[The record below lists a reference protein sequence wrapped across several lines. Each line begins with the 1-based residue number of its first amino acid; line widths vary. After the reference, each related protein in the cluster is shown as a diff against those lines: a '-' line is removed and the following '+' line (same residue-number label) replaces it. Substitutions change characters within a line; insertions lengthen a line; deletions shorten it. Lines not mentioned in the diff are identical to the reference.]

1 PNDCSKTHGLN
12 LNLNLYLYLNLNL
25 NLNLYPSL
33 NLILNPPS
41 VTGIRAC
48 LTSSPRPATQLFPLI
63 SPLFMTTNPI
73 VVNPLAQAYFK
84 SDRLSTLSYA
94 IRGPI
99 FDKAHEM
106 QLAGQNIIN
115 LNIGN
120 PAPFGLFTPDE
131 IVHDMILNIGEAQ
144 GYSHHLGIFP
154 ARKAIMHYTQKQ
166 GIQGVTID
174 DIFIGNGVSELIVMT
189 LQAMLNDGDEILIP
203 SPDYPLWTTAV
214 SLAGGKPVHYIC
226 DEASDWTPD
235 IKDLKSKITNRTK
248 AIVVI
253 SPNNP
258 TGAVYPKEILQQI
271 ADLAAEKNL
280 IVLSDEIYDKILF
293 DGHEHTPMATLNQDV
308 FYLTFGGLS
317 KNYRATGFR
326 SGWVILSGAKHRATS
341 YIEGLTLLASM
352 RLCANV
358 PAQFAIQT
366 ALGGYQSIDDLV
378 APKGRIYKQGMYTY
392 GRINAIPGLSCS
404 KPKGAL
410 YVFPK
415 LDLSKFNFEDD
426 NDFVLKLLTEH
437 KVLLVP
443 GTGFNHHDTAHF
455 RIVFLADTDILNTAL
470 DRIEHLLA
478 DYSK

>member
-1 PNDCSKTHGLN
+1 MIKSDTVDTTSK
-12 LNLNLYLYLNLNL
+12 LYLKSN
-25 NLNLYPSL
+25 
-33 NLILNPPS
+33 
-41 VTGIRAC
+41 R
-48 LTSSPRPATQLFPLI
+48 LT
-63 SPLFMTTNPI
+63 
-73 VVNPLAQAYFK
+73 
-84 SDRLSTLSYA
+84 TLSYA

-106 QLAGQNIIN
+106 QLAGANIIN

-120 PAPFGLFTPDE
+120 PAPFGLHVPDE
-131 IVHDMILNIGEAQ
+131 IVQDMILNIQEAQ

-154 ARKAIMHYTQKQ
+154 ARKAVMHYTQQ
-166 GIQGVTID
+166 IGIPDVSID

-189 LQAMLNDGDEILIP
+189 LQALLNDDDEILIP

-226 DEASDWTPD
+226 DEESDWVPD
-235 IKDLKSKITNRTK
+235 LQDIRTKITSKTK

-280 IVLSDEIYDKILF
+280 IIFSDEIYDKILF
-293 DGHEHTPMATLNQDV
+293 EGHIHTPIATLNQDV
-308 FYLTFGGLS
+308 FYMTFGGLS

-326 SGWVILSGAKHRATS
+326 SGWVILSGAKHKASS
-341 YIEGLTLLASM
+341 YIEGLILLASM

-366 ALGGYQSIDDLV
+366 ALGGYQSINDLV
-378 APKGRIYKQGMYTY
+378 APKGRIYRQGMLSYE
-392 GRINAIPGLSCS
+392 RINSIPGMSCM

-410 YVFPK
+410 YLFPK
-415 LDLSKFNFEDD
+415 LDLTRYTFKDD
-426 NDFVLKLLTEH
+426 IEFVYKLL
-437 KVLLVP
+437 
-443 GTGFNHHDTAHF
+443 A
-455 RIVFLADTDILNTAL
+455 
-470 DRIEHLLA
+470 
-478 DYSK
+478 

>member
-1 PNDCSKTHGLN
+1 MTPD
-12 LNLNLYLYLNLNL
+12 
-25 NLNLYPSL
+25 
-33 NLILNPPS
+33 NPPY
-41 VTGIRAC
+41 
-48 LTSSPRPATQLFPLI
+48 L
-63 SPLFMTTNPI
+63 
-73 VVNPLAQAYFK
+73 K

-106 QLAGQNIIN
+106 QLAGHNIIN

-131 IVHDMILNIGEAQ
+131 IVQDMILNIGEAQ

-154 ARKAIMHYTQKQ
+154 ARKAIMHYTQQ
-166 GIQGVTID
+166 IGIPDVTID
-174 DIFIGNGVSELIVMT
+174 DIFIGNGVSELIVMAM
-189 LQAMLNDGDEILIP
+189 QAMLNDGDEILIP

-214 SLAGGKPVHYIC
+214 SLSGGRPVHYHC
-226 DEASDWTPD
+226 DESNDWIPNVED
-235 IKDLKSKITNRTK
+235 IRSRISPKTK
-248 AIVVI
+248 GIVVI

-258 TGAVYPKEILQQI
+258 TGAVYPKDVLQKI

-280 IVLSDEIYDKILF
+280 IILSDEIYDKILY
-293 DGHEHTPMATLNQDV
+293 DGNKHTPIASLHPEV

-317 KNYRATGFR
+317 KNYRATGYR

-358 PAQFAIQT
+358 PAQYGIQT

-378 APKGRIYKQGMYTY
+378 SPKGRLYRQGKFVHD
-392 GRINAIPGLSCS
+392 RVNAIPGMFCTL
-404 KPKGAL
+404 PKGAL
-410 YVFPK
+410 YVFPS
-415 LDLSKFNFEDD
+415 LDLNQFRFEDD
-426 NDFVLKLLTEH
+426 NDFVLKLLTEQ

-443 GTGFNHHDTAHF
+443 GSGFNHHDAAHF
-455 RIVFLADTDILNTAL
+455 RIVFLADMDILGTAM
-470 DRIEHLLA
+470 DRIEELLRQYRA
-478 DYSK
+478 

>member
-1 PNDCSKTHGLN
+1 MTNK
-12 LNLNLYLYLNLNL
+12 
-25 NLNLYPSL
+25 
-33 NLILNPPS
+33 PP
-41 VTGIRAC
+41 IQEDKH
-48 LTSSPRPATQLFPLI
+48 SPFL
-63 SPLFMTTNPI
+63 
-73 VVNPLAQAYFK
+73 K
-84 SDRLSTLSYA
+84 SNRLSNLSYA

-106 QLAGQNIIN
+106 QLAGQSIIN

-120 PAPFGLFTPDE
+120 PAPFGLFAPDE
-131 IVHDMILNIGEAQ
+131 IVQDMILNIQEAQ

-154 ARKAIMHYTQKQ
+154 ARKAVMHYTQQ
-166 GIQGVTID
+166 IGIPDVTID
-174 DIFIGNGVSELIVMT
+174 DVFIGNGVSELIVMT
-189 LQAMLNDGDEILIP
+189 LQALLNDDDEVLIP

-214 SLAGGKPVHYIC
+214 ALANGKPVHYIC
-226 DEASDWTPD
+226 DEESDWTPD
-235 IKDLKSKITNRTK
+235 LKDIRSKITARTK

-280 IVLSDEIYDKILF
+280 MVMSDEIYDKILF
-293 DGHEHTPMATLNQDV
+293 DGETHTPIASLNDDV
-308 FYLTFGGLS
+308 FYLTYGGLS

-326 SGWVILSGAKHRATS
+326 GGWVILSGAKQKASS

-358 PAQFAIQT
+358 PAQYAIQT
-366 ALGGYQSIDDLV
+366 ALGGYQSINDLV
-378 APKGRIYKQGMYTY
+378 APKGRIYRQGMLTY
-392 GRINAIPGLSCS
+392 ERINAISGLSTK

-415 LDLSKFNFEDD
+415 IDLKRFTFLDD
-426 NDFVLKLLTEH
+426 NDFVYKLLTEQ

-443 GTGFNHHDTAHF
+443 GIGFNHTDKAHF

-470 DRIEHLLA
+470 DRIESLLVEYA
-478 DYSK
+478 R